1 MSDVPSANPAQ
12 GQATP
17 PPKKLTINQP
27 PEYEYKLLA
36 ALACFLNRPIETQAT
51 AALSMYLRQGHAR
64 IMPQVRYYAH
74 KAGMDEYEF
83 LDKIVDD
90 PQWVYDTIIQGQPI
104 HPTEESDIF
113 SG

>member
-1 MSDVPSANPAQ
+1 MSS
-12 GQATP
+12 TP
-17 PPKKLTINQP
+17 PGQSHLSPKKLTINQP

-51 AALSMYLRQGHAR
+51 AALSMYLRQGHDR

-74 KAGMDEYEF
+74 KAGMSEYEL
-83 LDKIVDD
+83 LDKIVEN

-104 HPTEESDIF
+104 HPTDEPDVFSD
-113 SG
+113 